1 MSNDSLDENGTFQV
15 ETNIQTSEPEVVCRH
30 WAENKERGRAMKTI
44 FKLIIFLILLM
55 IGVGL
60 LFKLLGF
67 VVWIAAVVG
76 MIALIAGLLYVL
88 FGPNVNSQANQ
99 IESRTALDA
108 NSVQTELHR
117 RQQEIKNQQ
126 NRQ

>member
-1 MSNDSLDENGTFQV
+1 
-15 ETNIQTSEPEVVCRH
+15 
-30 WAENKERGRAMKTI
+30 MKTI

-67 VVWIAAVVG
+67 VVWIAAVAG

-88 FGPNVNSQANQ
+88 FGPNVNSPPNQ
-99 IESRTALDA
+99 LESRTTLDA
-108 NSVQTELHR
+108 KSVQSELHR
-117 RQQEIKNQQ
+117 RQQEIENQR